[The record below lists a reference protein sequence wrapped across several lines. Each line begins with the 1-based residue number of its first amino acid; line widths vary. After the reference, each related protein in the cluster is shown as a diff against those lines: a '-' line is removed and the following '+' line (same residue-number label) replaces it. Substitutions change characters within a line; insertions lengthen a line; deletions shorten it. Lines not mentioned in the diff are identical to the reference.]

1 MQGRKPYWHGSYET
15 TKISQRAIVQLE
27 LYPFKIS
34 KGGVKSGS
42 KIFYFSKKRC
52 LDNPDLSLS
61 AKRLYCLICYDLTES
76 LRRLLISQNT
86 REETINSSKEL

>member
-1 MQGRKPYWHGSYET
+1 MEIADKPLSKKMQGKRPYWHGSYEI
-15 TKISQRAIVQLE
+15 TKISQRAIVQVE

-52 LDNPDLSLS
+52 F
-61 AKRLYCLICYDLTES
+61 R
-76 LRRLLISQNT
+76 
-86 REETINSSKEL
+86 